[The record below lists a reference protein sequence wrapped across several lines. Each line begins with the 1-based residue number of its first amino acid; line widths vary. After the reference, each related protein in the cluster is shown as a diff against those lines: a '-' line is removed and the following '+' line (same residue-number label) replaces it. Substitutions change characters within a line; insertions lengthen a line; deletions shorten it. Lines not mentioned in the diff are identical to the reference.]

1 VRRIAQRDHGRS
13 AAKEGFEMRR
23 GLLVLLLAGAVAV
36 FWTAAGSGSGDKT
49 SAVTD
54 KAAAGTSVTI
64 SNEQGATWT
73 CGFNPFNASLVDWS
87 FGPVYESLVFV
98 DELKSGAITPWLASK
113 YKWSNHNKTVTFTI
127 RPHVKWSD
135 GKPLTAADVL
145 YTFQLIKKYKALDLQ
160 AVWSVLKSV
169 TRSGSKVTFNFKT
182 AAVPYFYYVGG
193 QTPIV
198 PQHVWKSV
206 KNPVTFKDPHP
217 LGSGPFTLNHCSPQ
231 VMKYTKNAHYWQK
244 GLPKI
249 STVYYPAYTSNDPA
263 NQDLASGAAQWGSQ
277 FIPSINAFYLS
288 KSKDN
293 HYWFPP
299 VSNVSVFIN
308 LKNPLLKDVAVR
320 RAMAYAIDRSRVSQ
334 IGEYGYEPAANQ
346 TGIVTPTFK
355 SWLNPSLAKKFSY
368 NPTKAKQILTKA
380 GYTLKG
386 GVFQTK
392 NGKPLS
398 FTMINIGGYSDWVAS
413 AQIVEQE
420 LKAIGIK
427 VKPSNLSSTTF
438 DADAYAGKFDLMY
451 SGNEAGGPAPY
462 YELRQELYSKN
473 SAPIGKTA
481 SSNWERYYNKKVDSL
496 IEAYAAT
503 TSSSKQHQIVNQL
516 EAAMTRD
523 VPIIP
528 ITEGV
533 DWYQYNTAHLAG
545 WVTKKNAFA
554 KPAAYEV
561 PDWGVMLL
569 HLKPKG

>member
-1 VRRIAQRDHGRS
+1 M
-13 AAKEGFEMRR
+13 KR
-23 GLLVLLLAGAVAV
+23 GLLVLLLAGLAAIV
-36 FWTAAGSGSGDKT
+36 WSAAGGSVQT
-49 SAVTD
+49 ARSAG
-54 KAAAGTSVTI
+54 GTSVTI

-73 CGFNPFNASLVDWS
+73 CGYNPFNASLVDWS
-87 FGPVYESLVFV
+87 FGPVYEPLVFV
-98 DELKSGAITPWLASK
+98 DELKSGAATPWLASK
-113 YKWSNHNKTVTFTI
+113 YKWSNHNKTITFTI

-160 AVWSVLKSV
+160 AVWSALKSV
-169 TRSGSKVTFNFKT
+169 TRSGSKVTMQFKT
-182 AAVPYFYYVGG
+182 AAVPYFYYVAG

-198 PQHVWKSV
+198 PQHIWSKIN
-206 KNPVTFKDPHP
+206 NPVNFKDSPHQNP
-217 LGSGPFTLNHCSPQ
+217 VGSGPFTIASCSPQ
-231 VMKYTKNAHYWQK
+231 VMKYTKNPHYWQK

-249 STVYYPAYTSNDPA
+249 DTVYYPAYTSNDPA

-277 FIPSINAFYLS
+277 FIPSIKAFYLS

-308 LKNPLLKDVAVR
+308 LKNPILKNVAIR

-334 IGEYGYEPAANQ
+334 IGEYGYEPPANQ

-355 SWLNPSLAKKFSY
+355 SWLNPSLAKQYSY
-368 NPTKAKQILTKA
+368 NPTKAKQILTSA
-380 GYTLKG
+380 GFKLKN

-392 NGKPLS
+392 TGKPLS

-420 LKAIGIK
+420 LKAVGIK
-427 VKPSNLSSTTF
+427 VTPSNLSSTTF

-481 SSNWERYYNKKVDSL
+481 SSNWERYYNQKVDSL

-503 TSSSKQHQIVNQL
+503 TSSSKQHQIVNQI

-533 DWYQYNTAHLAG
+533 DWYQYNTGHLAG
-545 WVTKKNAFA
+545 WVTKKNPFA

>member
-1 VRRIAQRDHGRS
+1 
-13 AAKEGFEMRR
+13 MRR
-23 GLLVLLLAGAVAV
+23 GLLVVLLAGAVAAI
-36 FWTAAGSGSGDKT
+36 WTAAGSGSGDRT
-49 SAVTD
+49 SAATD
-54 KAAAGTSVTI
+54 NAAAGTSVTI
-64 SNEQGATWT
+64 SNEQGGTWT
-73 CGFNPFNASLVDWS
+73 CGYNPFSADLIDWS

-98 DELKSGAITPWLASK
+98 DELKSGAATPWLASK
-113 YKWSNHNKTVTFTI
+113 YKWSNHNKTITFTI
-127 RPHVKWSD
+127 RSGVKWSD

-145 YTFQLIKKYKALDLQ
+145 YTFQLIKQHKALDLQ

-169 TRSGSKVTFNFKT
+169 TRKGNKVTFKFRT
-182 AAVPYFYYVGG
+182 AAVPYFYYVAG

-198 PQHVWKSV
+198 PKHIWTHV
-206 KNPVTFKDPHP
+206 KNPVTFKDSPQQKP
-217 LGSGPFTLNHCSPQ
+217 IGSGPFTVASCSPQ
-231 VMKYTKNAHYWQK
+231 VMKYTKNKHYWQK
-244 GLPKI
+244 GKPKI
-249 STVYYPAYTSNDPA
+249 DTVYYPAYLSNDPA
-263 NQDLASGAAQWGSQ
+263 NQDLATGKAQWGSQ
-277 FIPSINAFYLS
+277 FIPSIKSFYLS

-308 LKNPLLKDVAVR
+308 LKNPILKDVAIR
-320 RAMAYAIDRSRVSQ
+320 RAMAYAIDRARVSK

-355 SWLNPSLAKKFSY
+355 SWLNKKLAKKFTF
-368 NPTKAKQILTKA
+368 NPTKAKQILKNA
-380 GYTLKG
+380 GYKFSG
-386 GVFQTK
+386 GLFHTK
-392 NGKPLS
+392 TGKPLS

-413 AQIVEQE
+413 AQIVISD

-427 VKPSNLSSTTF
+427 VTPSNLSSTTYNN
-438 DADAYAGKFDLMY
+438 DNYTGKFELSY
-451 SGNEAGGPAPY
+451 NGNEAGGPAPY
-462 YELRQELYSKN
+462 YELRQELYSPN

-481 SSNWERYYNKKVDSL
+481 SSNWERYYNKNVDKL
-496 IEAYAAT
+496 IKQYAAT
-503 TSSSKQHQIVNQL
+503 TSSAKQHSIVNQL
-516 EAAMTRD
+516 EAAMVRD

-545 WVTKKNAFA
+545 WVTKKNPFA